1 MISVD
6 VKRHVYLPRC
16 LRGGTGGEPRSPKA
30 LGPGWVGMGD
40 VGGGGDKK
48 RETVPNFTLSPLELF
63 YGKTVTF
70 LMFH

>member
-1 MISVD
+1 MFT
-6 VKRHVYLPRC
+6 Y
-16 LRGGTGGEPRSPKA
+16 RGVSGEVQAGNRDPQRRWVQGGW
-30 LGPGWVGMGD
+30 GWGMW
-40 VGGGGDKK
+40 GGGGDKK